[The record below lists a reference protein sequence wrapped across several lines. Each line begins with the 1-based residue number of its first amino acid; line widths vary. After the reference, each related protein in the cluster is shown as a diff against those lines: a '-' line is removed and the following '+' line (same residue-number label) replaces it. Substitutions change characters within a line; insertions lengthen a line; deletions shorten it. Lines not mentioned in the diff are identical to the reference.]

1 MTPVLAVLNAGSS
14 SLKFSVYRGDLP
26 ALLLRGQVEGL
37 GTTPRFV
44 VRDAAGVPLADEAV
58 SGAHVD
64 AFRHFS
70 AWLRERYPGSSL
82 SAVGHRVVHG
92 GMHYAEPVLVDD
104 AVLAR
109 LESLVPLAPLHQ
121 PHNLSAIRAVREA
134 SPRLPQVACFD
145 TAFHRRH
152 AKVVERY
159 ALPGRFHQDGIRRYG
174 FHGLS
179 YEYVAQAFREKA
191 PGVAGGR
198 VIVAHLGSGASLCA
212 LEGGRSVDTTM
223 GFSALDGLPMAT
235 RSGSVDPGV
244 LLYLL
249 REAGLSPGDL
259 ERLLYNESGLL
270 GLSGL
275 SGDMRA
281 LLASDAPEAREAVEY
296 FVFRV
301 NRELG
306 ALMAVLGGLDALV
319 FTAGVGENS
328 AEIRRR
334 ICQAAAWTGLVL
346 DEAANRTGGPCISEA
361 GTRPSAWV
369 IPTDEE
375 QMIARHTLSVLG
387 RPGATI
393 SIRTT

>member
-1 MTPVLAVLNAGSS
+1 MTPALAVLNAGSS
-14 SLKFSVYRGDLP
+14 SLKFSVYRGDPP
-26 ALLLRGQVEGL
+26 ALVLRGQAEGF
-37 GTTPRFV
+37 GTAPRFV

-58 SGAHVD
+58 ADSHVD
-64 AFRHFS
+64 AFRHLS
-70 AWLRERYPGSSL
+70 AWLRGRYPGVSL

-92 GMHYAEPVLVDD
+92 GMHYAEPVLVDE
-104 AVLAR
+104 AVLKR

-134 SPRLPQVACFD
+134 NPRLPQVACFD

-159 ALPGRFHQDGIRRYG
+159 ALPGRYYREGIRRYG

-191 PGVAGGR
+191 PDVASGR
-198 VIVAHLGSGASLCA
+198 VVVAHLGSGASLCA
-212 LEGGRSVDTTM
+212 LEDGRSVDTTM

-259 ERLLYNESGLL
+259 ERLLYAESGLL

-275 SGDMRA
+275 SGDMRT
-281 LLASDAPEAREAVEY
+281 LLASDESEAREAIDY

-301 NRELG
+301 HRELG

-328 AEIRRR
+328 AEIRGR
-334 ICQAAAWTGLVL
+334 ICRAAAWTGLVL
-346 DEAANRTGGPCISEA
+346 DEAANRAGGPCISEA

-375 QMIARHTLSVLG
+375 QMIARHTLTVLG
-387 RPGATI
+387 R
-393 SIRTT
+393 